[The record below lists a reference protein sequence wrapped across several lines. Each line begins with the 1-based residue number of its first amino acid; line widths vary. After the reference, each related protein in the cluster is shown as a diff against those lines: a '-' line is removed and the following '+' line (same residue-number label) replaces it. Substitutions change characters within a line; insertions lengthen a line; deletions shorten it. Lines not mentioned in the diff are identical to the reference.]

1 MKNGIERV
9 SPVVLHRPDMFSGSP
24 VAESHESSRVR
35 IPLFLPAAPSIA
47 EQSCVLVLVH
57 VSVNARAYEISKKF
71 FVLVFTLSLSLSL
84 SLSVSLGES
93 SDEAALRI
101 AKRSLA
107 KRSLARS
114 LAHSLVLLL
123 SRVPVSSFNS
133 YGYEFEEGVLRDA
146 VEGERGARG

>member
-84 SLSVSLGES
+84 SVSLGES

>member
-57 VSVNARAYEISKKF
+57 VSVNARASEISKKF

-84 SLSVSLGES
+84 SVCLSASPPMRRRFES
-93 SDEAALRI
+93 PNA
-101 AKRSLA
+101 RSPN
-107 KRSLARS
+107 ARS
-114 LAHSLVLLL
+114 LDRSLILSFSYSLACLCRHSTHTDMSLKKAYCAM
-123 SRVPVSSFNS
+123 RWK
-133 YGYEFEEGVLRDA
+133 EREGHAGD
-146 VEGERGARG
+146 